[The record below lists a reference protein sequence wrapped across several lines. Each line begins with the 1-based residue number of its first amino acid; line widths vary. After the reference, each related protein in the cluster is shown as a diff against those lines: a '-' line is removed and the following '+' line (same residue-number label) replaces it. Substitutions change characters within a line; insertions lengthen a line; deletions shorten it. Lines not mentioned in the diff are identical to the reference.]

1 MSEIMAA
8 EQANQTVKKGR
19 GKGAAAEGKG
29 QGKGK
34 GSGTNNKRQKP
45 KGKQLHGCFAAPQ
58 PESTQ
63 IDPTV
68 YDDFAKE
75 VWSSL
80 AKGEAHVTL
89 ERVMREVSSG
99 LWKHRLT
106 VGCRHRCG

>member
-1 MSEIMAA
+1 MAA
-8 EQANQTVKKGR
+8 EQANRSTVKKGH

-29 QGKGK
+29 QGQGQGKCQGKGQGKGK
-34 GSGTNNKRQKP
+34 GASNNKRQKP

-58 PESTQ
+58 SESTQ
-63 IDPTV
+63 IDPSL

-99 LWKHRLT
+99 LWKH
-106 VGCRHRCG
+106 